1 MCILPIH
8 SNSHSSPQKVDRDI
22 RTTPSKRSS
31 RASQESVI
39 KSASHLTVFSQ
50 LVRQPHTCI
59 LPIHSNSHS
68 SPQKVDRDMRTT
80 PFESS
85 SRASQESVI
94 KSASHL
100 RVLTISEATLH
111 MCTLPI
117 HSNSHNSPQK
127 VDRDVR
133 TTPFERSS
141 RASQESVI
149 RSASHLTVFSQLVRQ
164 PYTCVYYPYIQT
176 AIAHLKKSIE
186 TYGQRRSNDLSEP
199 HKNQSSNLRHTSQFF
214 HN

>member
-22 RTTPSKRSS
+22 LTTPFKRSS
-31 RASQESVI
+31 RASQESII
-39 KSASHLTVFSQ
+39 KFASHLTVFSQ

-68 SPQKVDRDMRTT
+68 SPQKVDRDIQTT
-80 PFESS
+80 PFERF

-94 KSASHL
+94 K
-100 RVLTISEATLH
+100 
-111 MCTLPI
+111 
-117 HSNSHNSPQK
+117 
-127 VDRDVR
+127 
-133 TTPFERSS
+133 F
-141 RASQESVI
+141 
-149 RSASHLTVFSQLVRQ
+149 ASHLTVFSQLVRQ
-164 PYTCVYYPYIQT
+164 PYICVYYPYIQT

-186 TYGQRRSNDLSEP
+186 TYAQRRSKGLLEP
-199 HKNQSSNLRHTSQFF
+199 QKNQSSNLRHTSQFS